1 MNKYF
6 KKGIALAIVGMM
18 TFGMGTTVFA
28 ETGGGTTTG
37 TGLNTNTTDISDTSA
52 NTSKGLC
59 QWFGL
64 AAEHKES
71 KRNIYLYD

>member
-37 TGLNTNTTDISDTSA
+37 TGLNTNTTVISDTS
-52 NTSKGLC
+52 TITLHVYQG
-59 QWFGL
+59 
-64 AAEHKES
+64 
-71 KRNIYLYD
+71 

>member
-37 TGLNTNTTDISDTSA
+37 TGFTTSVLGALGCSVVINYSCNS
-52 NTSKGLC
+52 SG
-59 QWFGL
+59 
-64 AAEHKES
+64 
-71 KRNIYLYD
+71 